1 MLVLAPRIKKNFDK
15 TDEENGNGKKKK
27 NIRGTRN
34 RRFEE

>member
-15 TDEENGNGKKKK
+15 TDEENGNGKKK